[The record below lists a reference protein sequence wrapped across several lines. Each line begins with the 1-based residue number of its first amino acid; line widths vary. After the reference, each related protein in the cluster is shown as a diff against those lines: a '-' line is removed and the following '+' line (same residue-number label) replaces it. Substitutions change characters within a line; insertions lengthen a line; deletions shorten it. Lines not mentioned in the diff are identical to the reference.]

1 MKVDRPITKETVA
14 AKYNNFYEF
23 GSTKSIWEA
32 AQALP
37 TENWKVEV
45 TGLVRNPR
53 TYDLDDLKKKFPLE
67 ERVYRFRCV
76 EAWAMVVPWLGFTMK
91 RHH

>member
-1 MKVDRPITKETVA
+1 MKFKSVERSPTFANVDRPITDEALA

-23 GSTKSIWEA
+23 GGSKSIWEA

-45 TGLVRNPR
+45 IGLVPESPH
-53 TYDLDDLKKKFPLE
+53 L
-67 ERVYRFRCV
+67 
-76 EAWAMVVPWLGFTMK
+76 
-91 RHH
+91 